1 MSVDRPNEGDSGQR
15 KRAKG
20 VGVEQIVDD
29 IGRALVRLEAAVA
42 QRPGFG
48 VGTSHS
54 VTTLGEGLRCTTVEG
69 AWSTESDLLPAIG
82 GGGSAPTPN
91 VLMRAALGS
100 CMAITYR
107 LRAARHG
114 VELTSV
120 RVTVESDSALAGMLS
135 CDAAAPPGY
144 TEVRYHVEVE
154 SPDDPAR
161 VLAILD
167 EGDRL
172 SPVLDVLNRATAV
185 RRTTEIR
192 PGAIQ
197 PDES

>member
-1 MSVDRPNEGDSGQR
+1 MSVDRPNESGR
-15 KRAKG
+15 KSD
-20 VGVEQIVDD
+20 VGEIVDD
-29 IGRALVRLEAAVA
+29 IGRAVERLEAAVVG
-42 QRPGFG
+42 RPGFG

-54 VTTLGEGLRCTTVEG
+54 VTTLREGLRCTTVEG
-69 AWSTESDLLPAIG
+69 EWSTDADLRPAIG

-100 CMAITYR
+100 CMAMTYR

-120 RVTVESDSALAGMLS
+120 RVSVEADSELAGMLL

-144 TEVRYHVEVE
+144 TEVRYHVEVD

-172 SPVLDVLNRATAV
+172 SPLLDVFSRANTM

-192 PGAIQ
+192 PAEIRTG
-197 PDES
+197 EG

>member
-1 MSVDRPNEGDSGQR
+1 VDQM
-15 KRAKG
+15 
-20 VGVEQIVDD
+20 VDD
-29 IGRALVRLEAAVA
+29 IGSAIERLEAAVA
-42 QRPGFG
+42 RRPGFG

-54 VTTLGEGLRCTTVEG
+54 VTTLGDGLQCSTVEG
-69 AWSTESDLLPAIG
+69 AWTIESDLLPALG

-91 VLMRAALGS
+91 VMLRAALGS
-100 CMAITYR
+100 CMAMTYR
-107 LRAARHG
+107 LRAARRG

-120 RVTVESDSALAGMLS
+120 RVSVEADSALAGMLL

-172 SPVLDVLNRATAV
+172 SPLLDVFSRVVTT

-192 PGAIQ
+192 PGELLSA
-197 PDES
+197 EA

>member
-1 MSVDRPNEGDSGQR
+1 
-15 KRAKG
+15 
-20 VGVEQIVDD
+20 VEQIVDDTLDD
-29 IGRALVRLEAAVA
+29 IGRALVRLETAVA
-42 QRPGFG
+42 GRPGFG

-54 VTTLGEGLRCTTVEG
+54 VTTLHEGLRCSTVEG
-69 AWSTESDLLPAIG
+69 AWSIESDLLPAIG

-107 LRAARHG
+107 LRASRHG
-114 VELTSV
+114 VELTTV
-120 RVTVESDSALAGMLS
+120 RVTVEADSELAGMLL
-135 CDAAAPPGY
+135 CDAEAPPGY

-161 VLAILD
+161 VMAILD

-172 SPVLDVLNRATAV
+172 SPLLDVFSRANNV

-197 PDES
+197 PVEG